1 MDTISNMF
9 SQICNGLKV
18 GKEEIVTTS
27 SKMKK
32 AILVILKQEGL
43 INDYK
48 LEKKSGNKESI
59 HVILKYV
66 NDIPAITRIKRV
78 SKPGLRV
85 YATSDSIP
93 RPMYG
98 LATVIVSTN
107 KGILTGK
114 QARKQNIGGEI
125 ICEIY

>member
-18 GKEEIVTTS
+18 GKQEIITPS
-27 SKMKK
+27 SRLKK
-32 AILVILKQEGL
+32 AILSVMKQEGL
-43 INDYK
+43 IADYK
-48 LEKKSGNKESI
+48 IEKKQGNIESI
-59 HVILKYV
+59 HVILKYE
-66 NDIPAITRIKRV
+66 NDIPAINRIRRI

-85 YATSDSIP
+85 YANYDNIP

-98 LATVIVSTN
+98 LATVILSTS
-107 KGILTGK
+107 KGLLTGK
-114 QARKQNIGGEI
+114 QARRQKIGGEI